1 MYLPKTGITYRVKC
15 PFGIIV
21 FYCSTFKGFPKS
33 VSIDKQIFAN
43 MSVPLL
49 PLHPLGP
56 KENSRHYTCFF
67 GIAVGCTDCIL
78 RIPTFQQFNTIHEH
92 PHTRFHIWA
101 Y

>member
-56 KENSRHYTCFF
+56 KENSRHYTCFL
-67 GIAVGCTDCIL
+67 V
-78 RIPTFQQFNTIHEH
+78 
-92 PHTRFHIWA
+92 
-101 Y
+101 